1 MALPK
6 DFSLVMYVFLFGLF
20 SKEDTWL
27 SFTTKR
33 LFSKGS
39 LTIDYSIVIV
49 EFETVLGW

>member
-1 MALPK
+1 MVLPK

-20 SKEDTWL
+20 SKEDTGI

-39 LTIDYSIVIV
+39 PTIDYSIMII
-49 EFETVLGW
+49 EAENY